1 LALTPI
7 TLKSPFFKFFLLII
21 FFSLPGCAATLRNSP
36 NNTTNDKK
44 PSNNNVSKP
53 DNSNSLR
60 QNIRVLISEELKEF
74 SVKLEIDSY
83 MMYDGT
89 EVKLDGGELLT
100 IRSQGGKVAVS
111 VGETV
116 HNSSI
121 IKLRPVNNDEYLYFK
136 KKSYRGEIWFS
147 AQNSKT
153 LVVNYLDLEDYVLGV
168 VPLEIGLKNEYFF
181 QALKCAA
188 VTARTFAI
196 NRLLEK
202 RAFYDVTDGVK
213 DQAYGGIDVET
224 GIDSRAVFE
233 TEGMILTWQS
243 KPALIFYHANCGGH
257 TEDIANVFGPVNHP
271 YLKGVED
278 GDPPYCEK
286 SPSFRWAESYS
297 AFEIIRYLFDAGL
310 IKSKNFVLEGME
322 IKARH
327 PSGRAKELLVY
338 LRDEKPVKI
347 TGSRIRDVIKSKKD
361 NSILR
366 SSNFEI
372 EVIEE
377 NSVVKKINLKG
388 LGNGHGVGMC
398 QWGAMNQSR
407 AGRSYEEILA
417 HYFPQTEITRV
428 YGN

>member
-1 LALTPI
+1 M
-7 TLKSPFFKFFLLII
+7 S
-21 FFSLPGCAATLRNSP
+21 
-36 NNTTNDKK
+36 
-44 PSNNNVSKP
+44 
-53 DNSNSLR
+53 
-60 QNIRVLISEELKEF
+60 
-74 SVKLEIDSY
+74 
-83 MMYDGT
+83 DGI
-89 EVKLDGGELLT
+89 EVKLSEGEILK
-100 IRSQGGKVAVS
+100 IRSHGGKVTVI

-116 HNSSI
+116 HNSSL
-121 IKLRPVNNDEYLYFK
+121 IKLRPANNDEYLYFK
-136 KKSYRGEIWFS
+136 KKSYRGEIWFTP
-147 AQNSKT
+147 QNSKT

-188 VTARTFAI
+188 ITARTFAI
-196 NRLLEK
+196 NRLSEA

-243 KPALIFYHANCGGH
+243 KPALIFYHANCGGY

-286 SPSFRWAESYS
+286 SPSFKWSESYS
-297 AFEIIRYLFDAGL
+297 ASEIIRYLFDASL
-310 IKSKNFVLEGME
+310 IKSKNYVLEGME
-322 IKARH
+322 IKERYT
-327 PSGRAKELLVY
+327 SGRAKELLVY

-347 TGSRIRDVIKSKKD
+347 AGSRIRDVIKSKKD

-372 EVIEE
+372 EVIEA
-377 NSVVKKINLKG
+377 NGAVQKINLKG
-388 LGNGHGVGMC
+388 WGNGHGVGMC

>member
-1 LALTPI
+1 MALSPVTF
-7 TLKSPFFKFFLLII
+7 KSLSLKFFLLILI
-21 FFSLPGCAATLRNSP
+21 LSLPGCAATIRNSP
-36 NNTTNDKK
+36 DSGTNDKN
-44 PSNNNVSKP
+44 PSNKNVLKP

-60 QNIRVLISEELKEF
+60 QNIRVLVSEELKEF
-74 SVKLEIDSY
+74 SLKLGIDSY
-83 MMYDGT
+83 LMYEGF
-89 EVKLDGGELLT
+89 EVKMSEGEALK
-100 IRSQGGKVAVS
+100 IRSQGGKVTVT
-111 VGETV
+111 VGETI

-121 IKLRPVNNDEYLYFK
+121 IKLRPVNNDEYLFFK
-136 KKSYRGEIWFS
+136 KKSFRGEIWFS

-196 NRLLEK
+196 NRLSEK

-243 KPALIFYHANCGGH
+243 KPALIFYHANCGGF

-271 YLKGVED
+271 YLKGVQD

-286 SPSFRWAESYS
+286 SPSFKWSETYTPL
-297 AFEIIRYLFDAGL
+297 EIIRYLFNAGL
-310 IKSKNFVLEGME
+310 IKSKNFVFDGME
-322 IKARH
+322 IKERYS
-327 PSGRAKELLVY
+327 SGRAKELFVY

-347 TGSRIRDVIKSKKD
+347 AGSRIRDVIKSKKD
-361 NSILR
+361 NTILR

-372 EVIEE
+372 EVIE
-377 NSVVKKINLKG
+377 SKGVVQKINLTG
-388 LGNGHGVGMC
+388 WGNGHGVGMC

-407 AGRSYEEILA
+407 AGKSYEEILA

>member
-1 LALTPI
+1 MYNG
-7 TLKSPFFKFFLLII
+7 F
-21 FFSLPGCAATLRNSP
+21 
-36 NNTTNDKK
+36 
-44 PSNNNVSKP
+44 
-53 DNSNSLR
+53 
-60 QNIRVLISEELKEF
+60 EE
-74 SVKLEIDSY
+74 
-83 MMYDGT
+83 
-89 EVKLDGGELLT
+89 KLDEGKTLT
-100 IRSQGGKVAVS
+100 IRSQAGKVTVT

-121 IKLRPVNNDEYLYFK
+121 IKLRPVNSDEYLYLK
-136 KKSYRGEIWFS
+136 KKSYRGEIWFT
-147 AQNSKT
+147 AQNAKT
-153 LVVNYLDLEDYVLGV
+153 LIINYLDLEDYVLGV

-196 NRLLEK
+196 NRMLEK
-202 RAFYDVTDGVK
+202 RANFDVTDGVK

-233 TEGMILTWQS
+233 TEGMILTWQK

-271 YLKGVED
+271 YLKGVKD

-286 SPSFRWAESYS
+286 SPSFKWKESFS
-297 AFEIIRYLFDAGL
+297 AFEIIRYLADAGL

-327 PSGRAKELLVY
+327 TSGRAKELFVY
-338 LRDEKPVKI
+338 LKDEKPIKI
-347 TGSRIRDVIKSKKD
+347 AGSRIRDVIKSKKD

-372 EVIEE
+372 EVIKQEG
-377 NSVVKKINLKG
+377 VTQKIILTG

-407 AGRSYEEILA
+407 AGRSYEEILD